1 MERFTCIWIISCAVL
16 ISTCNGQR
24 MDVGR
29 LNFQVNRLNRKTDFL
44 QNEVTDLWAAVLT
57 PGFVERDSGNQT
69 RADNPST
76 DGSRDCSLKVTE
88 TIATVQE
95 LKSDI
100 KGFMITTRDGLK
112 NEKAWQR
119 EMGKNITE
127 MTTNNQHVK
136 RQLDTLDKNFNDKIK
151 ILNDEYKELD
161 VNLNNKLEAVDNE
174 MKEINRENA
183 KELGAQ
189 TKINEQMRKELNIIR
204 ANQDTIVSENDAL
217 RQTIID
223 MQSELTKLQETLT
236 PPPTTATMTTTT
248 TAFLHSC
255 DDGWKNFQG
264 HCYLLVNRYETF
276 DEATAYCKQRNA
288 YLTEI
293 TSDLEL
299 EFVNQLREYYPVLIG
314 AQYSASE
321 GQFVYTR
328 SRQPV
333 PEKYWSTG
341 ELGKRREG
349 ENCATLLDYGIVAL
363 SCRLSAF
370 VSICEKP

>member
-1 MERFTCIWIISCAVL
+1 MERFICIWIISCAVL

-44 QNEVTDLWAAVLT
+44 QNEVTDLWTAVLT
-57 PGFVERDSGNQT
+57 QGFVGRDSGNQT

-76 DGSRDCSLKVTE
+76 DGSRDCSIKVNE

-95 LKSDI
+95 LKSEM
-100 KGFMITTRDGLK
+100 KGFMTTTRNGLK

-136 RQLDTLDKNFNDKIK
+136 RQLDTLDKNFNDKII

-174 MKEINRENA
+174 IKEINRENA

-189 TKINEQMRKELNIIR
+189 TEINEQMRKELNIIR

-236 PPPTTATMTTTT
+236 PPSTTATMTTTA

-255 DDGWKNFQG
+255 DEGWKNFQG
-264 HCYLLVNRYETF
+264 HCYLFVTGYKTF
-276 DEATAYCKQRNA
+276 NDTTSYCKQRNA

-299 EFVNQLREYYPVLIG
+299 EFVNQLRGYYAVLIG

-333 PEKYWSTG
+333 PEKYWETG

-349 ENCATLLDYGIVAL
+349 ENCASLSDFGIIVL